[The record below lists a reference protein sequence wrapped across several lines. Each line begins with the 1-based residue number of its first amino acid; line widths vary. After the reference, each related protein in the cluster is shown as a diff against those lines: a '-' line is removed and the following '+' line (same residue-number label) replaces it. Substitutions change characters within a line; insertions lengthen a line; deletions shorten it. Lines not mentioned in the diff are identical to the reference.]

1 MTALLIVDDH
11 AVVRRGIAQILSD
24 AFPDARFGEAR
35 DADSALEMLAR
46 ERWDAALL
54 DLNLPGRDGLA
65 LLEDIRRDHP
75 SLPVLVVSAYRE
87 EEFAVRCLRLGA
99 RGYVTKD
106 SAPDELVAA
115 LRKALAGGLYV
126 TSDLAERLAAVVG
139 GHLAAASH
147 EALSMRELQ
156 VLRLVA
162 SGRSLKQIAQ
172 ELNLSEKTVATYRA
186 RVSAKLQLSTNVELT
201 RYAVQHRLVD

>member
-1 MTALLIVDDH
+1 MRLLIVDDH

-24 AFPDARFGEAR
+24 ALPDANFGEAG
-35 DADSALEMLAR
+35 DAATALESIAR
-46 ERWDAALL
+46 ERWDAALI

-75 SLPVLVVSAYRE
+75 SVAVLVVTAHRE

-99 RGYVTKD
+99 RGFLTKD
-106 SAPDELVAA
+106 GAPDELVAA
-115 LRKALAGGLYV
+115 VRKVLAGGLYI
-126 TSDLAERLAAVVG
+126 TTELAERLAAVVG
-139 GHLAAASH
+139 GHPSAPH
-147 EALSMRELQ
+147 ESLSTRELQ

-162 SGRSLKQIAQ
+162 RGRSLRQIAG

-186 RVSAKLQLSTNVELT
+186 RIAGKLHVSTNVELA
-201 RYAVQHRLVD
+201 RYALKHRLVD